1 MKKIYL
7 EPEIEIVELHMS
19 SPFLS
24 GSIGDAEGGDGD
36 GGVTPTDGGDPTDPD
51 WGSDYSRLGLWL

>member
-19 SPFLS
+19 SPLLS
-24 GSIGDAEGGDGD
+24 GSTGAEGGDND
-36 GGVTPTDGGDPTDPD
+36 GGTPTQEADPNDPD
-51 WGSDYSRLGLWL
+51 WGSDY